1 MHYGKEESILVARI
15 WYKYIYIYIYI
26 YIFNSFK
33 TIHKPRRELYNK
45 TTTQVLSLMFEKKIN
60 GQFEKKIYS
69 MFGMFAFSLKLY

>member
-1 MHYGKEESILVARI
+1 MGKRKAFQLLEFDINI
-15 WYKYIYIYIYI
+15 YIYIYIYI